1 MDNAMTSSL
10 VHVSRGRLDE
20 IGMGDPSFTVELIEI
35 MISDGGER
43 VQKLRAAFE
52 ARRFEEVGK
61 VAHSLKGA
69 ALNVGALSLATLCAN
84 IDEIVRK
91 LNSEIT
97 ADHVN
102 SLETEFEFVANEL
115 EQIRSELIA

>member
-1 MDNAMTSSL
+1 MTSSL

-43 VQKLRAAFE
+43 VQKIRSAFE
-52 ARRFEEVGK
+52 SRRFEDVGK

-69 ALNVGALSLATLCAN
+69 ALNVGALSLANLCAT
-84 IDEIVRK
+84 IDETVRK

-97 ADHVN
+97 PEHVKT
-102 SLETEFEFVANEL
+102 LEEEFKFVADEL
-115 EQIRSELIA
+115 QQIRSELLA